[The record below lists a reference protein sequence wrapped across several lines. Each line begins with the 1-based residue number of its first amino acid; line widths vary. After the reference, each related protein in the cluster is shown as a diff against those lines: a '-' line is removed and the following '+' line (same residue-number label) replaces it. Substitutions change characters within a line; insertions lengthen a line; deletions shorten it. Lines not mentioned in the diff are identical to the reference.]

1 MNNIYKQRYKVKY
14 FKEVTMTNIF
24 DKSINEIIRKRHSVR
39 NYENIELSKEIK
51 EKLQAYLDE
60 INDSESPFGGKV
72 RISLTQKNDG
82 NKEIKLGTY
91 GVIKGAN
98 YYLIAVCKKGNYD
111 FENLAFL
118 FEKVILYCTS
128 LGLGTVWL
136 GGTFNKGNFAKA
148 VQLKED
154 EILPIVSPVG
164 IEGGKKSILGF
175 LFSKNNG
182 SKRKD
187 FSQIFFNENFD
198 TPLTYE
204 EAKEYGEVL
213 EMVRLAPSAV
223 NKQPWRILKEGNN
236 YHFYSEGKGEFKRID
251 MGIGI
256 CHFYLSAKE
265 KGLKGEI
272 KVLNDRSH
280 DKYKYV
286 ASWIG

>member
-1 MNNIYKQRYKVKY
+1 MA
-14 FKEVTMTNIF
+14 NIF
-24 DKSINEIIRKRHSVR
+24 YKPINEIVSKRHSVR
-39 NYENIELSKEIK
+39 NYENTELSKEIK

-60 INDSESPFGGKV
+60 INNSEGPFGTKV
-72 RISLTQKNDG
+72 RISLIQKNDA
-82 NKEIKLGTY
+82 NKEVKLGTY

-98 YYLIAVCKKGNYD
+98 QYLVAVCKKGDYD
-111 FENLAFL
+111 FENLGFL
-118 FEKVILYCTS
+118 FEKVVLYCTS

-148 VQLKED
+148 VMLKED
-154 EILPIVSPVG
+154 ELLPIVSPVG
-164 IEGGKKSILGF
+164 IEGGKKSILGA
-175 LFSKNNG
+175 LFSKSNG
-182 SKRKD
+182 PKRKD
-187 FSQIFFNENFD
+187 FAQIFFNENFE

-223 NKQPWRILKEGNN
+223 NKQPWRILKEGNS
-236 YHFYSEGKGEFKRID
+236 YHFYSEGKSEMSRID
-251 MGIGI
+251 IGIGM

-272 KVLNDRSH
+272 KVLSGKGN

>member
-1 MNNIYKQRYKVKY
+1 MA
-14 FKEVTMTNIF
+14 NIF
-24 DKSINEIIRKRHSVR
+24 NKPINEIVSKRHSVR
-39 NYENIELSKEIK
+39 NYENTELSTEIK

-60 INDSESPFGGKV
+60 INDSGGPFGTKV
-72 RISLTQKNDG
+72 RISLIQKNDA
-82 NKEIKLGTY
+82 NKEVKLGTY

-98 YYLIAVCKKGNYD
+98 HYLVAVCKKGDYD
-111 FENLAFL
+111 FENLGFL
-118 FEKVILYCTS
+118 FEKVVLYCTS

-148 VQLKED
+148 VKLKED
-154 EILPIVSPVG
+154 ELLPIVSPVG
-164 IEGGKKSILGF
+164 IEGGKKSILGA
-175 LFSKNNG
+175 LFSKKNG
-182 SKRKD
+182 PQRKD
-187 FSQIFFNENFD
+187 FAQLFFNEKFD

-204 EAKEYGEVL
+204 DAKEYGEVL

-236 YHFYSEGKGEFKRID
+236 YHFYSEGKSEMSRID

-256 CHFYLSAKE
+256 CHFYLTAKE

-272 KVLNDRSH
+272 KVLSNKSH

-286 ASWIG
+286 ASWIGEN

>member
-1 MNNIYKQRYKVKY
+1 
-14 FKEVTMTNIF
+14 MTNIF
-24 DKSINEIIRKRHSVR
+24 DKPINEIIRKRHSVR
-39 NYENIELSKEIK
+39 NYENTELSKEIK
-51 EKLQAYLDE
+51 EKLQAYLDG
-60 INDSESPFGGKV
+60 INASEGPLCGKV
-72 RISLTQKNDG
+72 RISLVQKNDA
-82 NKEIKLGTY
+82 NKEVKLGTY

-98 YYLIAVCKKGNYD
+98 YYLVAVCKNGDYD
-111 FENLAFL
+111 FENLGFL

-164 IEGGKKSILGF
+164 IEGGKKSILGA
-175 LFSKNNG
+175 LFSKKNG
-182 SKRKD
+182 PQRKD
-187 FSQIFFNENFD
+187 FAQLFFNEKFD

-204 EAKEYGEVL
+204 DAKEYGEVL

-236 YHFYSEGKGEFKRID
+236 YHFYSEGKSEMSRID

-272 KVLNDRSH
+272 KVLSNKSH

-286 ASWIG
+286 ASWIGEI

>member
-1 MNNIYKQRYKVKY
+1 
-14 FKEVTMTNIF
+14 MTNIF
-24 DKSINEIIRKRHSVR
+24 DKPINEIVRKRHSVR
-39 NYENIELSKEIK
+39 SYEKTELPKEIR

-60 INDSESPFGGKV
+60 INASEGPFCTKV
-72 RISLTQKNDG
+72 RISLVQKNDA
-82 NKEIKLGTY
+82 NKEVKLGTY

-98 YYLIAVCKKGNYD
+98 YYLVAVCKKGDYD
-111 FENLAFL
+111 FENLGFL

-148 VQLKED
+148 VKLKED
-154 EILPIVSPVG
+154 ELLPIVSPVG
-164 IEGGKKSILGF
+164 VEGGKKSILGA

-182 SKRKD
+182 PKRKD
-187 FSQIFFNENFD
+187 FSQIFFNEKFD
-198 TPLTYE
+198 TSLTYE

-236 YHFYSEGKGEFKRID
+236 YHFYSEGKSEMSRID
-251 MGIGI
+251 MGIGM

-272 KVLNDRSH
+272 KVLSDKSQ